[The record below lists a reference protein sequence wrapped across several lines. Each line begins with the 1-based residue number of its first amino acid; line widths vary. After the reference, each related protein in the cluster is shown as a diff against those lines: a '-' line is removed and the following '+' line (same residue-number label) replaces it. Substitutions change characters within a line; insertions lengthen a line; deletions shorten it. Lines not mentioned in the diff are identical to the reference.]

1 MSKETYVNNEENLN
15 SKPCIL
21 NEKES
26 NNSYEGIDIRRKNT
40 KEIISKIDHQY
51 NFLIDEGN
59 YQRYFSIIESLLYVC
74 GDPLDISVI
83 ADILEC
89 SVEFAT
95 EILKL
100 LEKVYEEDESRG
112 IKLIRINDSY
122 QFGTKPINGDHVQML
137 LKTNVRQSL
146 SRASLETLSII
157 AYRQPVTRIEIEEIR
172 GVKSDRAVYTLIEK
186 GLIKECGKKNVI
198 GRPNLYATT
207 DEFLKYFD
215 FTSLGEL
222 PNLDDFIEDEEDELL
237 EKDIV
242 EVEEN

>member
-1 MSKETYVNNEENLN
+1 MIKETYVNNEEKINN
-15 SKPCIL
+15 KPNIL
-21 NEKES
+21 EEKEN
-26 NNSYEGIDIRRKNT
+26 NNSNEGINIRRKNI
-40 KEIISKIDHQY
+40 KEVISKIDHQY
-51 NFLIDEGN
+51 NFFIDEGK
-59 YQRYFSIIESLLYVC
+59 YERYFSIIESLLYVC
-74 GDPLDISVI
+74 GDPLEISVV

-89 SVEFAT
+89 SVEFAA

-122 QFGTKPINGDHVQML
+122 QLGTKPVNSDHVQML

-157 AYRQPVTRIEIEEIR
+157 AYRQPVTRVEIEEIR
-172 GVKSDRAVYTLIEK
+172 GVKSDRAIYTLIEK

-242 EVEEN
+242 GAEGN

>member
-1 MSKETYVNNEENLN
+1 MNKETYVNNEEKINN
-15 SKPCIL
+15 KPNTL
-21 NEKES
+21 EEKEK
-26 NNSYEGIDIRRKNT
+26 NNSNEGINIRRKNI
-40 KEIISKIDHQY
+40 KEVISKIDHQY
-51 NFLIDEGN
+51 NFFIDEGK
-59 YQRYFSIIESLLYVC
+59 YERYFSIIESLLYVC
-74 GDPLDISVI
+74 GDPLEISVV

-89 SVEFAT
+89 SVEFAA

-100 LEKVYEEDESRG
+100 LEKVYDEDESRG

-122 QFGTKPINGDHVQML
+122 QLGTKPINSDHVQML

-157 AYRQPVTRIEIEEIR
+157 AYRQPVTRVEIEEIR
-172 GVKSDRAVYTLIEK
+172 GVKSDRAIYTLIEK

-242 EVEEN
+242 GAEGN